1 MACDG
6 SKNPVNPQKKFMKL
20 LYYFL
25 LIFFSLLVPFFLCC
39 VTGRAPLYSC
49 PFHRRSHGRDDR
61 SGKAV
66 SHAGTGRASL
76 QPFHGFCWLVSLSVP
91 YGPRFGSPW
100 LTSREKESSTWAKR
114 ERRRTPAGLA
124 EEWDEKGWRLERGNR
139 LISLSLG
146 LESLSLLSTHSNSDR
161 RERGP
166 FHDERKVIGRDP
178 AVTRISEI
186 KSYIYYPYP
195 RCFRSL
201 FVPVVSHFTH
211 HSLREAARRDKDN
224 KFKVLHGCSWR
235 TWCSEWRTRRKEG
248 TEGTIRMTSGRT
260 CMNDM
265 ISFL

>member
-1 MACDG
+1 MKTVKPISSSFTPA
-6 SKNPVNPQKKFMKL
+6 SVSPALRLSLTEEARRKSLPVS
-20 LYYFL
+20 
-25 LIFFSLLVPFFLCC
+25 ISFSSGGPSLV
-39 VTGRAPLYSC
+39 TSSSC
-49 PFHRRSHGRDDR
+49 
-61 SGKAV
+61 
-66 SHAGTGRASL
+66 
-76 QPFHGFCWLVSLSVP
+76 QQSVVWAHLP

-201 FVPVVSHFTH
+201 FVPLVSHFTH